1 MWTDLKKFIA
11 IDYTM
16 FPRDLACFEIR
27 QISCHS
33 GSIPQQKQI
42 SVKFQATSNRIQRES
57 EASRDICIDQG
68 FTFTHTPLLSQA
80 VIQGLFGLASNSSS
94 AVWGFTHT
102 QGRISNE
109 TPKASQHLHSLAFL
123 MLHTGLPCFNNSRIR
138 DFCSIA
144 KELHNYDNVMDSYF
158 LT

>member
-1 MWTDLKKFIA
+1 MTL
-11 IDYTM
+11 
-16 FPRDLACFEIR
+16 PCVPACFKIG
-27 QISCHS
+27 QISRHFA
-33 GSIPQQKQI
+33 SIPQQKHV
-42 SVKFQATSNRIQRES
+42 SVKFQATSNQIQEES

-94 AVWGFTHT
+94 AVGGFTHT
-102 QGRISNE
+102 QGRICNE
-109 TPKASQHLHSLAFL
+109 TPKASQYLHSLDFI
-123 MLHTGLPCFNNSRIR
+123 MLHTGLPCFNNSRIK

-144 KELHNYDNVMDSYF
+144 KELHNYYNVMDSYF